1 MSELF
6 SKEIKQKIEHFCS
19 YQERCHEEVYQK
31 LSALKASSEEKELL
45 MVHLIESNFLNEER
59 FAKSFVR
66 GKHSYKKWGKI
77 RITNELKCRKIS
89 TKLIEI
95 ALKELNIDSYL
106 LTFSALA
113 EKIWYST
120 LENNRLKKRKKC
132 CDFLLRK
139 GYESDL
145 VYEKIKELEKKLPK

>member
-1 MSELF
+1 MIPKF
-6 SKEIKQKIEHFCS
+6 SKELKQKIEQYCA
-19 YQERCHEEVYQK
+19 YQERCHEEVCQK
-31 LSALKASSEEKELL
+31 LSALKATSNEKELL

-77 RITNELKCRKIS
+77 RITNELKSRKIS

-95 ALKELNIDSYL
+95 ALKELSTNSYL
-106 LTFSALA
+106 LTFNTLA
-113 EKIWYST
+113 EKIWQST
-120 LENNRLKKRKKC
+120 IENNRLKKRKKC

-145 VYEKIKELEKKLPK
+145 VYEKIKELESLKS